1 MIGRWIVIAGAFL
14 LQADAQGQQ
23 TLEPRS
29 PAAFLEA
36 VNERFAST
44 PDEARVERTLFPAL
58 AKMAPAPTPLDE
70 PTLALL
76 WSGQAEWATIE
87 AWALEPPQREALAA
101 LESAATMQDGA
112 RLALPYD
119 CSRVDSG
126 WAQAGLCVEV
136 GDPPLLAAAQFRYF
150 DRLRALAALVSVEIE
165 RRLEQGQAAAAADLA
180 LQLFRMGRLV
190 ADRAFAREM
199 EFGLLLMRFSLGRA
213 LDALHR
219 AGEGVTAQQLSTLQE
234 ALQDDAVQLDRLLP
248 PVGERLAAEQLVQEA
263 FVERDGPDP
272 AAFPV
277 LAAMAS
283 AEDPALAIS
292 RAEWWKR
299 AMERHAGVFETVD
312 ALRGVFDDWALRWKL
327 DPQDP
332 VLRRPS
338 EFRRLDPAKFAILT
352 GTLFDQERLMELR
365 LRLRTRIAGARTA
378 LGILGY
384 RADRGIW
391 PKPLTAIRPRYV
403 RRLPVDPLAPAQL
416 RQPVQFFVPVR
427 DQRRGPRELPK
438 PHRIVVTGS
447 LAQELEA
454 QPSML
459 EAWRRSLE
467 IKQVEEDDQAFRARR
482 SQATLLLQALA
493 ALGVTVD
500 NAQTVLATDLGKAR
514 EQLAEAL
521 GADAAQVDFALE
533 VVRTLFTES
542 EPFRKAYSSV
552 VQRSGRGRI
561 RLNRVDDRTLRTI
574 LVEAERA
581 AMTVQRRSAAQGAP
595 RFGVDLDESDFVL
608 YSVGFDL
615 QADWARSAGPL
626 GSDELL
632 WPPLLSLYRQR
643 HLRPGTTVE
652 IEEKPAGAQAHP
664 QGAAAAPAHE
674 SGGLL

>member
-1 MIGRWIVIAGAFL
+1 M
-14 LQADAQGQQ
+14 
-23 TLEPRS
+23 
-29 PAAFLEA
+29 
-36 VNERFAST
+36 
-44 PDEARVERTLFPAL
+44 
-58 AKMAPAPTPLDE
+58 
-70 PTLALL
+70 
-76 WSGQAEWATIE
+76 
-87 AWALEPPQREALAA
+87 
-101 LESAATMQDGA
+101 
-112 RLALPYD
+112 
-119 CSRVDSG
+119 
-126 WAQAGLCVEV
+126 
-136 GDPPLLAAAQFRYF
+136 
-150 DRLRALAALVSVEIE
+150 
-165 RRLEQGQAAAAADLA
+165 
-180 LQLFRMGRLV
+180 
-190 ADRAFAREM
+190 
-199 EFGLLLMRFSLGRA
+199 
-213 LDALHR
+213 
-219 AGEGVTAQQLSTLQE
+219 
-234 ALQDDAVQLDRLLP
+234 
-248 PVGERLAAEQLVQEA
+248 
-263 FVERDGPDP
+263 
-272 AAFPV
+272 
-277 LAAMAS
+277 
-283 AEDPALAIS
+283 
-292 RAEWWKR
+292 
-299 AMERHAGVFETVD
+299 
-312 ALRGVFDDWALRWKL
+312 
-327 DPQDP
+327 
-332 VLRRPS
+332 
-338 EFRRLDPAKFAILT
+338 
-352 GTLFDQERLMELR
+352 
-365 LRLRTRIAGARTA
+365 
-378 LGILGY
+378 
-384 RADRGIW
+384 
-391 PKPLTAIRPRYV
+391 TAIRPRYV

-467 IKQVEEDDQAFRARR
+467 IKQVEEDEQAFRARR